1 MVKASVGDYPSNLV
15 WARDVVVVSGMMAR
29 LRNPEVCEAIKITM
43 AASNPHA
50 HVRIVLV
57 ETSHSGNI
65 GAVARAMKN
74 MGLSN
79 LWLVNPASFPDEASY
94 ARSSGASDVLDQ
106 AQVVD
111 TLDEAIADCTLVMG
125 TSARGRKVPWPVIS
139 PAACAEHAAGQ
150 ADSGTV
156 ALVFGRE
163 NHGLSNEELQRCHYH
178 IHIPSN
184 PDYSS
189 LNLAMAVQVI
199 CYELRMCHLRALE
212 SAGVE
217 MSLRP
222 MLKPGDEGWDI
233 SPASVNDVEGFFGHL
248 EQVLVDI
255 DFHRR
260 ENPRQL
266 MSRLR
271 RLFQRAHLDQM
282 EINILRGILT
292 AVQKSAGAGKNRP
305 ESEREQD

>member
-1 MVKASVGDYPSNLV
+1 MIAPD
-15 WARDVVVVSGMMAR
+15 
-29 LRNPEVCEAIKITM
+29 
-43 AASNPHA
+43 PHA
-50 HVRIVLV
+50 HIRIILV

-74 MGLSN
+74 MGLGN

-94 ARSSGASDVLDQ
+94 ARSSGASDVLDR
-106 AQVVD
+106 AVVVD

-139 PAACAEHAAGQ
+139 PADCAERAAAQ
-150 ADSGTV
+150 AGTGEV

-199 CYELRMCHLRALE
+199 CYELRMNHLRSLE
-212 SAGVE
+212 DAGE
-217 MSLRP
+217 ETSLRP
-222 MLKPGDEGWDI
+222 ILQPGDEGWDI
-233 SPASVNDVEGFFGHL
+233 PQASVNDVEGFFGHL

-266 MSRLR
+266 MTRLR

-292 AVQKSAGAGKNRP
+292 AVQKSAGAGKDNP
-305 ESEREQD
+305 EPQQEQE